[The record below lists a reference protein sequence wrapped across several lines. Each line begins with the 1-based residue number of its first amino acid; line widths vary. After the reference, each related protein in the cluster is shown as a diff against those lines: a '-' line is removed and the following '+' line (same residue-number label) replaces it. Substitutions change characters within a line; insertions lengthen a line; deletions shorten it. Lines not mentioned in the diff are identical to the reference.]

1 MDNVLLKKILDTI
14 SDGILYLDETGETG
28 YSNPLA
34 EKLKAIEE
42 NDDGFIEFEDRF
54 YRFQNERIST
64 GELHIWHDVTEIIE
78 LRKLMVIDPE
88 LGIFTARFFREELE
102 RELDR
107 VHRTGSQM
115 ALVLIDVESG
125 EDGPSI
131 VEIANVLKQTVR
143 NYDMVFK
150 GIRSDF
156 VLLLYAM
163 IPNKIEVT
171 GQRLLQALKDIDVA
185 RVSVGIT
192 LSQKSPSA
200 EAMMRQAQRALY
212 VVNARGGNDYS
223 IF

>member
-1 MDNVLLKKILDTI
+1 MANDIFKNILDTM
-14 SDGILYLDETGETG
+14 SDGILYRDKAGEIG
-28 YSNPLA
+28 YANSLA

-42 NDDGFIEFEDRF
+42 NDDGTIELEDRF
-54 YRFQNERIST
+54 YRFQNEQIST
-64 GELHIWHDVTEIIE
+64 GELHIWHDVTEIVK
-78 LRKLMVIDPE
+78 LRELMVIDPE
-88 LGIFTARFFREELE
+88 LGIFTTRFFREELE

-107 VHRTGSQM
+107 VHRTVSQM
-115 ALVLIDVESG
+115 ALVLIDVEAG
-125 EDGPSI
+125 EDGPSFL
-131 VEIANVLKQTVR
+131 EMANVLKQTVR

-163 IPNKIEVT
+163 IPNKIEIT
-171 GQRLLQALKDIDVA
+171 GQRLMQALKDIDVA

-192 LSQKSPSA
+192 LSEKSPSA